1 MGTRTLNAFFTPN
14 DLVHYTNTSANVWIN
29 VVNNPNVS
37 ESRVIFK
44 INPTTQT
51 MDSLKIPVGKN
62 L

>member
-1 MGTRTLNAFFTPN
+1 VGTRTLNAFFIPN
-14 DLVHYTNTSANVWIN
+14 DLVYYTNTSTNVWIN

-37 ESRVIFK
+37 ESGVIFK